1 MFNNV
6 AKFNFV
12 GRVKVGTSYLYGFR
26 EDKRNIVK
34 VRKINR

>member
-1 MFNNV
+1 M
-6 AKFNFV
+6 NFV

-34 VRKINR
+34 VWKNQ